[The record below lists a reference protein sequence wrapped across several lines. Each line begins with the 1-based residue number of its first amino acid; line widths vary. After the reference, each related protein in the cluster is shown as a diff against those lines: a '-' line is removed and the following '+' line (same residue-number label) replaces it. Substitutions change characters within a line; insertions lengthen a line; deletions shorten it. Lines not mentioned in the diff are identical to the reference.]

1 MAIAVLNCHA
11 KVLFPVLVET
21 SIWKAFL
28 YTPFSMFVSG
38 GFGVSYFFVL
48 SSFGL
53 WLNNYEKDWR
63 LIVAGYVKRY
73 FRLIPT
79 LVMSDFVA
87 FVLIRNGFYYLTPGY
102 FDDTGMIK
110 FNIFM
115 SNSRTVLGML
125 KDSMWDVFVYGK
137 SNYVAPFW
145 TMKLEMLG
153 GIIAIGI
160 LFIIRNRTYKY
171 KIITLLFAGLIIA
184 FYGNGYYYST
194 LAGII
199 LYETLGYISLRKMHR
214 RKKYSKYWFCVT
226 LMIFWMI
233 VMWAV
238 MPMNQKVNYANLC
251 GIAWALLMA
260 YLFFDQ
266 NSIMCKFLESSPLK
280 ILGKLSFQIY
290 GLHWGIICS
299 IGCFLVNR
307 GYDIQI
313 GGGIMIYL
321 IVVAVT
327 IILAYAIWQINDVIQ
342 RNLIDRMFA
351 HLGKNIGRRINNYA
365 EQ

>member
-137 SNYVAPFW
+137 SNYVAPF
-145 TMKLEMLG
+145 
-153 GIIAIGI
+153 
-160 LFIIRNRTYKY
+160 
-171 KIITLLFAGLIIA
+171 
-184 FYGNGYYYST
+184 
-194 LAGII
+194 
-199 LYETLGYISLRKMHR
+199 
-214 RKKYSKYWFCVT
+214 
-226 LMIFWMI
+226 
-233 VMWAV
+233 
-238 MPMNQKVNYANLC
+238 
-251 GIAWALLMA
+251 
-260 YLFFDQ
+260 
-266 NSIMCKFLESSPLK
+266 
-280 ILGKLSFQIY
+280 
-290 GLHWGIICS
+290 
-299 IGCFLVNR
+299 
-307 GYDIQI
+307 
-313 GGGIMIYL
+313 
-321 IVVAVT
+321 
-327 IILAYAIWQINDVIQ
+327 
-342 RNLIDRMFA
+342 
-351 HLGKNIGRRINNYA
+351 
-365 EQ
+365 